1 MDHHKYVTE
10 FPALNFP
17 RTIKPMRKIS
27 FLFVAA
33 CGLANL
39 APASAGPAMSDAAKT
54 EPTKTEAAL
63 AEAAAPPLVSHK
75 AIYELRLLEGA
86 GTKAPAGASGR
97 IAFDFSS
104 ACEGYAQTLRQ
115 VVDMQPQEG
124 ERQVT
129 ETRTT
134 TYEDAHGADFRFNIA
149 SEGSKDE
156 EVDGHA
162 ERARGALSI
171 ALTRPK
177 PFTISADNDVLFPTQ
192 HIEKVIDAARKG
204 EKIFL
209 ARIYDASDDGRKI
222 FDVTAIIGAAEKTPD
237 ADKGAQTGNLRGM
250 QRWPVALAYFPPDQR
265 DGVPDYVLSFNLYE
279 NGVSSGLKL
288 DYGDFVLSGELTEIE
303 FPTPAKCRR

>member
-1 MDHHKYVTE
+1 
-10 FPALNFP
+10 
-17 RTIKPMRKIS
+17 MRRIS
-27 FLFVAA
+27 ILFVTA
-33 CGLANL
+33 CSLAYL
-39 APASAGPAMSDAAKT
+39 MPASAGPAMPDAAKT
-54 EPTKTEAAL
+54 EAGSTPL
-63 AEAAAPPLVSHK
+63 ASHK

-115 VVDMQPQEG
+115 IVDMQPQEG

-134 TYEDAHGADFRFNIA
+134 TYEGAHGADFRFNIA
-149 SEGSKDE
+149 SAGSKDD

-177 PFTISADNDVLFPTQ
+177 PFSISADNDVLFPTQ

-204 EKIFL
+204 SKTFL
-209 ARIYDASDDGRKI
+209 ARVYDASDDGRKI
-222 FDVTAIIGAAEKTPD
+222 FNVTAIIGAAEKTPD
-237 ADKGAQTGNLRGM
+237 GDKGAQAGNLREM
-250 QRWPVALAYFPPDQR
+250 RRWPVALAYFPPDQR

-288 DYGDFVLSGELTEIE
+288 DYGDFVLTGELTDIE
-303 FPTPAKCRR
+303 FPPAAKCRR

>member
-1 MDHHKYVTE
+1 MH
-10 FPALNFP
+10 
-17 RTIKPMRKIS
+17 RIS
-27 FLFVAA
+27 ILFVAA
-33 CGLANL
+33 CSLATL
-39 APASAGPAMSDAAKT
+39 APATAGPTMSDAAKS
-54 EPTKTEAAL
+54 EAAKTETAIA
-63 AEAAAPPLVSHK
+63 PLVSHK

-115 VVDMQPQEG
+115 VVEMQPQEG

-149 SEGSKDE
+149 SAGGKDD

-177 PFTISADNDVLFPTQ
+177 PFTISADSDVLFPTQ

-209 ARIYDASDDGRKI
+209 ARVYDASDDGRKI
-222 FDVTAIIGAAEKTPD
+222 FNVTAIIGAAEKTPD
-237 ADKGAQTGNLRGM
+237 ADKGAQGETLRAM

-265 DGVPDYVLSFNLYE
+265 DGVPDYVLSFNLYD

-288 DYGDFVLSGELTEIE
+288 DYGDFVLKGELTEIE
-303 FPTPAKCRR
+303 FPAPAKCRR